1 MIVEQQYADAII
13 NEINDAGVCMISTIL
28 NQYKAT
34 VSVVAVLAVIILL
47 ELLQVRSAIYPSL
60 LPAFEWIK
68 YSTPIG
74 VIGTTYGSIYAT
86 VEAMHLISMA
96 TIGGVVL
103 ATDLRLLNV
112 VMRDVPSEVL
122 VNGTYKTFKVA
133 LVVAI
138 LTGIFCAAGVADKV
152 YYMQVFWIKMLVLAA
167 GSAFMIFIK
176 QPLLS
181 GVPHSEINP
190 WSIRLLAVTSILIW
204 FTVAATGRWIG
215 FS

>member
-1 MIVEQQYADAII
+1 
-13 NEINDAGVCMISTIL
+13 MISTIL
-28 NQYKAT
+28 NQYRTSAI
-34 VSVVAVLAVIILL
+34 VAGLLGLIVLL
-47 ELLQVRSAIYPSL
+47 ELFQVRSAIYPSV
-60 LPAFEWIK
+60 LPIFEWIK

-86 VEAMHLISMA
+86 VEAMHLVSMA

-103 ATDLRLLNV
+103 ATDLRLLGV
-112 VMRDVPSEVL
+112 LMRDIPSEVL
-122 VNGTYKTFKVA
+122 VQGTYKTFKVA
-133 LVVAI
+133 LIVAI

-152 YYMQVFWIKMLVLAA
+152 YYMQVFWIKMLVLFA

-181 GVPHSEINP
+181 DVPHSEINP
-190 WSIRLLAVTSILIW
+190 WTIRLMAITSILIW

>member
-1 MIVEQQYADAII
+1 
-13 NEINDAGVCMISTIL
+13 MISTIL

-34 VSVVAVLAVIILL
+34 AIVVALLAIIILL
-47 ELLQVRSAIYPSL
+47 EVFQVRDAIYPSL

-74 VIGTTYGSIYAT
+74 VIGTTYGSVYAT
-86 VEAMHLISMA
+86 VEAMHLVSMA
-96 TIGGVVL
+96 TIGGLVL
-103 ATDLRLLNV
+103 ATDLRLLGV
-112 VMRDVPSEVL
+112 VFKDIPSEVL
-122 VNGTYKTFKVA
+122 VKGTYKTFKIALLVA
-133 LVVAI
+133 V

-152 YYMQVFWIKMLVLAA
+152 YYMQVFWIKMAVLLA

-181 GVPHSEINP
+181 ETPHEEINP
-190 WSIRLLAVTSILIW
+190 WSIRLMAITSMLIW